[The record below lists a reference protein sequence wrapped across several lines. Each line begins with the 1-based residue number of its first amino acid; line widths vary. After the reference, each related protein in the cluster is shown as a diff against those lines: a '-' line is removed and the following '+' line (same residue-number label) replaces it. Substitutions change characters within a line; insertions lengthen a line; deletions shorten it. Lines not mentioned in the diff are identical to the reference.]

1 MDQYAIGEIK
11 AVEPSEKLPKYKFK
25 KWEEYY
31 TKAVD
36 CIEEH
41 YPSKNR
47 QWCHDQLN
55 KALDNTEFHHVDD
68 YELQCQMIDEILA
81 GEFGMIEERQNMR
94 IFVENKIFGD
104 QLSDGLIGEL
114 YSQYVVNIDGGDCS
128 VEEELELDSIKE
140 SLSNWIMNHITK
152 NNGGIVEIPPQN
164 PYLDWSEDSI
174 GDELFELKEWMV
186 DNYLSS
192 GSNDPVDTQDG
203 SISVIDKYNML
214 QDAMEKL
221 NEKESK

>member
-1 MDQYAIGEIK
+1 MI
-11 AVEPSEKLPKYKFK
+11 EKKYS
-25 KWEEYY
+25 
-31 TKAVD
+31 
-36 CIEEH
+36 H
-41 YPSKNR
+41 RNR

-55 KALDNTEFHHVDD
+55 RALDNTEFHNLDTD
-68 YELQCQMIDEILA
+68 AFDSDQNYELKCQMIDEILLN
-81 GEFGMIEERQNMR
+81 EFGMIQERQNIR
-94 IFVENKIFGD
+94 SFVENKIFG
-104 QLSDGLIGEL
+104 QHLSDALIGQF
-114 YSQYVVNIDGGDCS
+114 YKQFVVNMEYGDCS

-140 SLSNWIMNHITK
+140 DLSNWIMNHIVG

-221 NEKESK
+221 NEKGSK